1 MIAVVLASVAVVA
14 SLFGLGVLY
23 GVIG

>member
-1 MIAVVLASVAVVA
+1 MIAVVLASVAIVA